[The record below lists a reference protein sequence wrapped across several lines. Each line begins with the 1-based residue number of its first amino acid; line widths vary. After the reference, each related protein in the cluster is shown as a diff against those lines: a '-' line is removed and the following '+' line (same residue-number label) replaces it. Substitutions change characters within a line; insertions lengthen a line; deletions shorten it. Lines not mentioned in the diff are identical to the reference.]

1 MKTLAVDTILASA
14 TFCDVN
20 LTKVSTVMLMVGMG
34 TVMDARELRILIT
47 GSPRPLLC
55 TGPLRS
61 G

>member
-1 MKTLAVDTILASA
+1 
-14 TFCDVN
+14 
-20 LTKVSTVMLMVGMG
+20 MG